1 MVPHGV
7 AMSIKMTPEQIEK
20 THTELVCMI
29 NSLIAIDE
37 TWSDR
42 LSHFLEKKNYI
53 GILETTRK
61 AMNLC
66 DSLDSDELLL
76 KAKVIELSELLE
88 SHYEP
93 LESNIPTDEEL
104 KKLEDEIGEELE
116 WENGGDSG
124 VKPEGES

>member
-7 AMSIKMTPEQIEK
+7 AMSIKMSKEQIEK

-37 TWSDR
+37 FWSDR
-42 LSHFLEKKNYI
+42 LSRFLEKKTYI
-53 GILETTRK
+53 GILETTRDMES
-61 AMNLC
+61 A
-66 DSLDSDELLL
+66 DGDELLL
-76 KAKVIELSELLE
+76 RAKVIELSELLE

-93 LESNIPTDEEL
+93 REPTDEEL

-116 WENGGDSG
+116 WENGGDTG
-124 VKPEGES
+124 KEPKGES